1 MKYLCLAYG
10 SEEDWKKLPER
21 EQKEVLAHD
30 DFLKGRGD
38 TLAAVETTVTTV
50 TAWDGTPTIVSGSY
64 AKSNAPLAGF
74 SIMEAADINEA
85 IQLVTNSPCARA
97 KGAVE
102 IRPLLQNADD

>member
-10 SEEDWKKLPER
+10 REEDWKELT
-21 EQKEVLAHD
+21 EQEQEDVLAHD
-30 DFLKGRGD
+30 DFLRRRGD
-38 TLAAVETTVTTV
+38 VLAAVETNVMTV
-50 TAWDGTPTIVSGSY
+50 TAWDGTPTTTVGSF
-64 AKSNAPLAGF
+64 AKSTAPLAGF

-102 IRPLLQNADD
+102 IRPLLPNNDA